1 MHGSRQELRSLDPL
15 GLDAPFAEAFE
26 PENRTG
32 IETLTALEGNPFVAF
47 SGEGSDA
54 EWTGADESELFEEE
68 RGSSHSFANCTPTQK
83 QLLLDVAERCL
94 RAVQHAASFVGSAY
108 GRPNRMSA
116 ATRQLLLRHFH
127 TTKHDDLRHILTRL
141 MRIGKALK
149 DGIKFRGETN
159 CSSDSKG
166 AVCGY
171 ALTTQLFGGFGKV
184 HICFDTRPHHCN
196 FSALAPDTQEVTLIH
211 EVAHRYV
218 GIKDQA
224 YEHEPKYSTLSAK
237 QAMNNADSYAWF
249 AVEGM
254 NLLSEAF
261 EPEQEGAWSEDFDET
276 SFTGL
281 EAQAWD
287 SHGLAA
293 DNEAAWDGRSEAWAR
308 ELEEA
313 RDLESGAS
321 RCAEDEHAG
330 EDEDFDSEAWTATA
344 EQIAFRNS
352 VLAEHIARSSKAR
365 GAPLPDLDSKQL
377 EIIPGTSIKTRP
389 ETARAAGRL
398 LAAANADLQ
407 KAQAARDADAL
418 RTKRLTVASGYR
430 GSDHQRSLWLKY
442 FKGYYNKTRAHREA
456 LAEGPHSKAA
466 AAYMLKSRAYGG
478 FGLGGRIAAPGYSNH
493 QNGIAVDLFQI
504 RKPGHEVANSSS
516 DAARAIWRR
525 SWFYGWLKQNA
536 AAYGFEQ
543 LPTEEWHWEFRRKP
557 TITSEFEEEAVV
569 PATKPYLDG
578 ALWIYRSR
586 VTGTKV
592 AVFASAAAVRSSGPV
607 DMLLYI
613 HGLLSPCGV
622 PKAMP
627 AGIVTEATFQLGKI
641 VTDSGRPILLV
652 VPQLQIGSD
661 AGWNARGLDRSA
673 QLNALFAEVLA
684 ETDRRL
690 ERSATQIGRLVIS
703 GHSRAYGVLYPL
715 ANAHKSAAL
724 GAGALAKLV
733 KVWVLDATYGSPP
746 VAAFKALAGA
756 RPGLGVDIIYRA
768 KSATDKFDGRASA
781 GAVALR
787 PVPNSISHCALPR
800 KLLPILLGE
809 LGAGAVGEAF
819 EDFDGMSGT
828 ETHFEKSDGESL
840 AWLDMEAGLRG
851 DTLEEDFS
859 DTRRS
864 ESSEDEFEDEAEH
877 EGCGCGGGA
886 HSAPQRFDTEWFEPE
901 SDDAVW
907 PAGIGVRALDAE
919 AGGIAN
925 TLEGASAFALG
936 PTLRRGSG
944 GAGVEALQRALAQL
958 GHSTGDI
965 DGRFGAATEKAV
977 RAFQSHS
984 GLTADGQ
991 VGPRT
996 KAAITAALGG
1006 RIAPLPTPPAPKPP
1020 APNPPGL
1027 LPVDE
1032 DLDAFIARLA
1042 AEWSRRTGGKPS
1054 AQERA
1059 ATLRGDYE
1067 DTLKGARM
1075 RFGTKYPDDV
1085 LRRAWMVSREEEMRF
1100 RTEPSGGSLGEFAPP
1115 AQRVELVS
1123 HASIDG
1129 SNKAPVAPIMVRFF
1143 AELRRRYG
1151 AGVGA
1156 GTYRGHGGGSFNDR
1170 GYSLDLFLNKRDDR
1184 GFYLRDDALRLLRA
1198 VNETAKALPAKW
1210 RIIYNDFAVA
1220 DAINRETGKRNVIF
1234 VGTTRKD
1241 KNKRVTGLNWHGPH
1255 PLIIHFHLDIA
1266 PLPGAY
1272 SEAKDRQE
1280 TPNETR
1286 NETWNETWHEDF
1298 TDSEDEGEDVR
1309 GACEGES
1316 PADETLALE
1325 ALLAGEAGGDPG
1337 LVDRLKGVAEFM
1349 LGPTLRRGSKGDGVS
1364 SLQRALAGLGYDLGV
1379 DGDFGSNTERAV
1391 RAFQSRSGLEAD
1403 GIVGAATKAAIGAA
1417 LGRRSLPPAPA
1428 PTPTPGL
1435 YVPGKKLAPRAF
1447 VATFGES
1454 AKASQTAS
1462 GVPALVTLGQAA
1474 LESGWGAHA
1483 PGFNF
1488 FGIKAKASMPENT
1501 RQLLKTRE
1509 VMSRPDAK
1517 FPEVIS
1523 VTPRPDGKYDYVV
1536 RDWFRV
1542 YPDAAA
1548 AFSDHGAF
1556 LVRNKRYA
1564 KAFAVANDP
1573 YVFATEVARAGYAT
1587 GPTYARDLHAVMRM
1601 IEKAGGG

>member
-1 MHGSRQELRSLDPL
+1 MHGSRQDFRSLDPL

-26 PENRTG
+26 PEKRREL
-32 IETLTALEGNPFVAF
+32 ETFTALESNPFAAF
-47 SGEGSDA
+47 SGDAGEA
-54 EWTGADESELFEEE
+54 EWTGASESESFEEE
-68 RGSSHSFANCTPTQK
+68 LGSPHSFANCTPTQK

-94 RAVQHAASFVGSAY
+94 RAVRHAASFVGSAY
-108 GRPNRMSA
+108 GRPERMSA
-116 ATRQLLLRHFH
+116 ATGQLLLRHFH
-127 TTKHDDLRHILTRL
+127 TTKHDDLRHIVTRL
-141 MRIGKALK
+141 MRIEKALK
-149 DGIKFRGETN
+149 DGVKFRGETD
-159 CSSDSKG
+159 CATDGKG

-184 HICFDTRPHHCN
+184 HICFDTRPTHCN
-196 FSALAPDTQEVTLIH
+196 FSTLAPDTQEVTLIH

-224 YEHEPKYSTLSAK
+224 YEHEPKYSTLSPK
-237 QAMNNADSYAWF
+237 QAMNNADSYAFF

-254 NLLSEAF
+254 SLLSETF
-261 EPEQEGAWSEDFDET
+261 EPEQEGALSEDFDET

-281 EAQAWD
+281 EAQAWQ
-287 SHGLAA
+287 SHGFAA
-293 DNEAAWDGRSEAWAR
+293 NDEAMRDGGSEAWAR

-313 RDLESGAS
+313 RELESGAS
-321 RCAEDEHAG
+321 RCAEDEHTG
-330 EDEDFDSEAWTATA
+330 EDEKLESEAWTATA
-344 EQIAFRNS
+344 EQVAFRNS
-352 VLAEHIARSSKAR
+352 VLAEHIARSRKAR
-365 GAPLPDLDSKQL
+365 GAPLPDLDSKQI
-377 EIIPGTSIKTRP
+377 ETIPGTSVKTRP
-389 ETARAAGRL
+389 ETAQAAGRL

-407 KAQAARDADAL
+407 KAQAAGDADAL
-418 RTKRLTVASGYR
+418 RTKRLTAASGYR
-430 GSDHQRSLWLKY
+430 GSDHQRSLWLTY
-442 FKGYYNKTRAHREA
+442 FKGYYNRSRAHREA
-456 LAEGPHSKAA
+456 FAEGPHSKAA
-466 AAYMLKSRAYGG
+466 VAYMLKSKAYGG

-493 QNGIAVDLFQI
+493 QNGIAVDLYQN
-504 RKPGHEVANSSS
+504 RNAGHEVANSSS
-516 DAARAIWRR
+516 DAARAAWRR

-557 TITSEFEEEAVV
+557 TITGEFEGEAAV
-569 PATKPYLDG
+569 PATVPYLGG

-592 AVFASAAAVRSSGPV
+592 AVFASAAAVRGNGPV

-627 AGIVTEATFQLGKI
+627 AGIVTEPTFRLGKI
-641 VTDSGRPILLV
+641 VADSSRPMLLV

-661 AGWNARGLDRSA
+661 AGWSAHGLDRPA
-673 QLNALFAEVLA
+673 QLNALLAEVLA

-690 ERSATQIGRLVIS
+690 ERSGTQIGRLVIS

-715 ANAHKSAAL
+715 ANANKSTAL
-724 GAGALAKLV
+724 GSGALAKLV

-746 VAAFKALAGA
+746 VAAFKALAAA

-768 KSATDKFDGRASA
+768 KSATDKFEGRASA

-787 PVPNSISHCALPR
+787 PVPNSITHCALPG
-800 KLLPILLGE
+800 KLLPTLLGE
-809 LGAGAVGEAF
+809 LSAAADDEAF
-819 EDFDGMSGT
+819 EDFDGMSGA
-828 ETHFEKSDGESL
+828 ETHFERSDGESL
-840 AWLDMEAGLRG
+840 AWLDVEAGLRG
-851 DTLEEDFS
+851 DTLDEDFS
-859 DTRRS
+859 DTRGA
-864 ESSEDEFEDEAEH
+864 ESSEDEFEH
-877 EGCGCGGGA
+877 EGCGCGCGP
-886 HSAPQRFDTEWFEPE
+886 HSSTQRFEAEWFEPE

-907 PAGIGVRALDAE
+907 PAGVGVRAVDTE
-919 AGGIAN
+919 AGGVTDA
-925 TLEGASAFALG
+925 LKDASAFVLG

-944 GAGVEALQRALAQL
+944 GAGVEAVQRALAQL
-958 GHSTGDI
+958 GHSPGEI
-965 DGRFGAATEKAV
+965 DGRFGAATERAV
-977 RAFQSHS
+977 RAFQSRS

-996 KAAITAALGG
+996 KAALAAALGG
-1006 RIAPLPTPPAPKPP
+1006 KIAPLPTPPAPTPP
-1020 APNPPGL
+1020 IPPTP
-1027 LPVDE
+1027 LPIDE
-1032 DLDAFIARLA
+1032 DLDVFIARLA

-1054 AQERA
+1054 ADERA

-1075 RFGTKYPDDV
+1075 RFGAKYPDDL
-1085 LRRAWMVSREEEMRF
+1085 LRRAWMISREEEMRF
-1100 RTEPSGGSLGEFAPP
+1100 RTESAGGSLGDFAPP

-1170 GYSLDLFLNKRDDR
+1170 GYSLDLFLNKRDER

-1198 VNETAKALPAKW
+1198 VNDTAKAMSAKW

-1241 KNKRVTGLNWHGPH
+1241 KSKRVTELNWHGPH
-1255 PLIIHFHLDIA
+1255 PLIIHFHLDLA
-1266 PLPGAY
+1266 PLPGAQG
-1272 SEAKDRQE
+1272 EAEDKGWQE
-1280 TPNETR
+1280 NWQE
-1286 NETWNETWHEDF
+1286 NWQEDF
-1298 TDSEDEGEDVR
+1298 VDGEDEGEDVR

-1325 ALLAGEAGGDPG
+1325 ALLASEAGGDPG
-1337 LVDRLKGVAEFM
+1337 LVDRLKGIAELM

-1364 SLQRALAGLGYDLGV
+1364 SLQRALAGLDYDLGV

-1391 RAFQSRSGLEAD
+1391 RAFQSRSGLEVD

-1417 LGRRSLPPAPA
+1417 LGGRSLPPAPGPTPPA
-1428 PTPTPGL
+1428 PTPGP
-1435 YVPGKKLAPRAF
+1435 YVPGKKLAPKAF

-1454 AKASQTAS
+1454 ARASQAAS

-1488 FGIKAKASMPENT
+1488 FGIKAKARMPENM

-1542 YPDAAA
+1542 YPDAAT
-1548 AFSDHGAF
+1548 AFSEHGSF
-1556 LVRNKRYA
+1556 LTRNKRYA
-1564 KAFAVANDP
+1564 KAFAVAHDP
-1573 YVFATEVARAGYAT
+1573 YAFATEVARAGYAT
-1587 GPTYARDLHAVMRM
+1587 GPTYEKELHAVMRM